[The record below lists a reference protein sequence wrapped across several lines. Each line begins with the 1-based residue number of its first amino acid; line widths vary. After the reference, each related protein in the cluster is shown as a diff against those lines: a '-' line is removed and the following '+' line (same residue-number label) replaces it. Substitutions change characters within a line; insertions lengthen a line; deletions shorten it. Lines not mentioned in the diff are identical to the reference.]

1 MTFNVHIP
9 QYTEADEPSTI
20 KADTPQ
26 QDEVIYNNSFFPDI
40 SLLAI
45 RNSMRIDGTVTT
57 ERLKHATIEAISTV
71 NQDLKP
77 LRLQAEA
84 AHGDFYSLNDEEI
97 NGEYLIEYQYKRAV
111 YCLAVANLYERYRS
125 YDNTKEGYRKGDELL
140 ESAGDLRRD
149 YHHTVRDM
157 LNQNRMIVELI

>member
-26 QDEVIYNNSFFPDI
+26 QDDVIYNNGFFPDI

-45 RNSMRIDGTVTT
+45 RNSMRIDGTVTA

-77 LRLQAEA
+77 LRLQ
-84 AHGDFYSLNDEEI
+84 
-97 NGEYLIEYQYKRAV
+97 AV

-149 YHHTVRDM
+149 YHYTVRDM
-157 LNQNRMIVELI
+157 LNQNRMIAELI